1 MKSFLKILVSVL
13 VLFTTIEHYGQNSCY
28 IDAEVNPTE
37 KTVLVKQTIV
47 FHNQS
52 QDTLNSIVLNDWNNA
67 YSTKNTP
74 LAKRF
79 SDEFYRGF
87 HLAKEEERGNTTIL
101 NLSDTEKSELVW
113 RRTNENPDLIVVDF
127 KNKLAPNQKI
137 TLQISYIVKIPSD
150 KFTKFGYS
158 ANGTIILKNWFLTPA
173 RYENKAFVT
182 YNNNNLDDCA
192 NGASDFEIKLKLPKE
207 FEITSEL
214 NTSKKTQIE
223 NYTIH
228 ELNGKKRTDFS
239 LYIESKS
246 SYSSFKNSTLDVVT
260 NLSNQRI
267 DGIQKA
273 IIINQI
279 VDFTNRFIGQ
289 YPHEK
294 ITVSQVDYDR
304 NPFYGLNQL
313 PSFLSPFS
321 DEFIFEIQFLK
332 TYLNNYLKNSLQL
345 DPRKDNWIYDGIQVY
360 TMMKYIDEYYPE
372 SKMMGRISKMR
383 LLKSFNLTQLGFNEQ
398 YGYFY
403 MLMARKNLDQP
414 LNSSKNT
421 LIKFNEQIANKYK
434 AGVSFKY
441 LSNYLENNIVDKSI
455 QEFYIQNTKKQT
467 SRTDFETILKSNTRQ
482 DINWFFNTIIDTRD
496 LIDYKIKN
504 VTKTKDSLQ
513 FTIKNR
519 TNTNVPIPVYGFKKG
534 NVVFK
539 EWLSA
544 TNKDSLFSVKIKE
557 VDKIVLNYK
566 NEVPEYNLRN
576 NWKKIGGLFPNN
588 RPIKFVFMKDF
599 EDPYY
604 NQVLYVPTLN
614 YNLYDGL
621 SPGMRLHNRTILD
634 KPFLFD
640 INPAYSTTSKSLSG
654 SAAFIINQNYR
665 NSNLYT
671 IRYSVS
677 GSFFHYAPTAS
688 YLKLNPTI
696 QFNFREQDFRNNH
709 KQLLLIREVIVNRE
723 KSPLVTTQSE
733 ENYAVF
739 NVKYINTKTEIMHH
753 FNFITDM
760 QIASNFGKVSGE
772 MEYRKLFENNRQLK
786 LRLYTGSF
794 LYNNSNSDFFS
805 FATDRPTDYLFD
817 YNFFGRSES
826 TGLFSQQ
833 YIEAEGGFKSKINTP
848 FANQWITTF
857 NTSFSIW
864 NWVEAYS
871 DLGLMKNK
879 FQKQKFIYDSGIRL
893 NLVTNYFELYFPVYS
908 NNGWEIAQENY
919 AQKIRFIITF
929 SPKTL
934 TTLFTRKWF

>member
-127 KNKLAPNQKI
+127 KNKLVPNQKI

-158 ANGTIILKNWFLTPA
+158 TNGTIILKNWFLTPA

-207 FEITSEL
+207 FEITSDL

-228 ELNGKKRTDFS
+228 ELNGKNRADFS

-246 SYSSFKNSTLDVVT
+246 SYSSFKNSTLDVVN

-414 LNSSKNT
+414 LHNSKNT

-441 LSNYLENNIVDKSI
+441 LSNYLENNIVNKSI

-467 SRTDFETILKSNTRQ
+467 SRADFETILKSNTHQ

-504 VTKTKDSLQ
+504 GTKTKDSLQ

-621 SPGMRLHNRTILD
+621 SPGMRLHNKSILD
-634 KPFLFD
+634 KPFIFD
-640 INPAYSTTSKSLSG
+640 INPSYSTTSKSLSG
-654 SAAFIINQNYR
+654 SGGFVVNQNYR
-665 NSNLYT
+665 NSNLYN

-677 GSFFHYAPTAS
+677 GSFFHYAPAAS

-772 MEYRKLFENNRQLK
+772 MEYRKLFENNHQLK

-871 DLGLMKNK
+871 DLGLMKNNSK
-879 FQKQKFIYDSGIRL
+879 KEHFIYDSGIRL

>member
-13 VLFTTIEHYGQNSCY
+13 VLFTTIEQYGQNNLH
-28 IDAEVNPTE
+28 IEAELNPE
-37 KTVLVKQTIV
+37 KKTVFVTQKIV

-52 QDTLNSIVLNDWNNA
+52 QDTLSSIVLNDWNNA

-87 HLAKEEERGNTTIL
+87 HLAKEEERGNTKIL
-101 NLSDTEKSELVW
+101 SITDTEKSELVW
-113 RRTNENPDLIVVDF
+113 NRTDENPDFIIVGL
-127 KNKLAPNQKI
+127 KNKLGPNQKI

-150 KFTKFGYS
+150 KFTKYGYS
-158 ANGTIILKNWFLTPA
+158 TNGSINLKNWFLIPA
-173 RYENKAFVT
+173 RYENQAFAT

-207 FEITSEL
+207 FEITSDL
-214 NTSKKTQIE
+214 NTIKKTQIE
-223 NYTIH
+223 NYSIH
-228 ELNGKKRTDFS
+228 EFNGKNRTDFS
-239 LYIESKS
+239 LFIESKS
-246 SYSSFKNSTLDVVT
+246 SYANFKNSSLEVLT
-260 NLSNQRI
+260 NLSNQKI

-279 VDFTNRFIGQ
+279 VDFTTRFIGQ
-289 YPHEK
+289 YPNEK

-332 TYLNNYLKNSLQL
+332 TYLNNYLKNSLKL

-414 LNSSKNT
+414 LNNSKNT

-441 LSNYLENNIVDKSI
+441 LSDYLNHNIVNKSI
-455 QEFYIQNTKKQT
+455 QEFYIKNAEKQT
-467 SRTDFETILKSNTRQ
+467 SRVDFETILKSNTNQ
-482 DINWFFNTIIDTRD
+482 NISWFFNTIINTRD

-513 FTIKNR
+513 FSIKNR
-519 TNTNVPIPVYGFKKG
+519 TNTSVPIPVYGFKKG
-534 NVVFK
+534 TVVFK

-544 TNKDSLFSVKIKE
+544 TNRDSLFSFKIKE
-557 VDKIVLNYK
+557 VDKIVLNFK

-665 NSNLYT
+665 NSNLYN

-677 GSFFHYAPTAS
+677 GSFFHYATDAS

-709 KQLLLIREVIVNRE
+709 KQLLLLREVIVNRE
-723 KSPLVTTQSE
+723 KSPFITTQSE
-733 ENYAVF
+733 ENYSVF
-739 NVKYINTKTEIMHH
+739 NVKYINTKTEITRH
-753 FNFITDM
+753 FNVVTDM
-760 QIASNFGKVSGE
+760 QIASNFGKLSGE
-772 MEYRKLFENNRQLK
+772 MEFRKLFENNRQLK
-786 LRLYTGSF
+786 LRLFTGSF
-794 LYNNSNSDFFS
+794 LYNNTNSDFFS
-805 FATDRPTDYLFD
+805 FATDRPTDYFFD

-833 YIEAEGGFKSKINTP
+833 YIEAEGGFKSKLSTP

-871 DLGLMKNK
+871 DLGMMKNK
-879 FQKQKFIYDSGIRL
+879 FQKEKFIYDSGIRL

-919 AQKIRFIITF
+919 TQKIRFIVTF